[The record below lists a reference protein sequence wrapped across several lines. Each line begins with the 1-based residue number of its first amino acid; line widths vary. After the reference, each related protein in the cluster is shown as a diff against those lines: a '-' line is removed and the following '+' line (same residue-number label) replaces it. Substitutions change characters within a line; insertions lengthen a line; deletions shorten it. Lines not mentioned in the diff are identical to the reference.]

1 MRPSDLSAHAP
12 PQAQPR
18 LAETDDGGVVSPA
31 RHRRLGLPVVPDQRG
46 ALTFIEQGRHIPF
59 EIKRV
64 FYIYDVPEGKTR
76 GSHSRVGF
84 DEVIVAVAGS
94 FEVVL
99 DYGDEQ
105 CVLTL
110 DRPDGGLFLP
120 GAVWRELRNF
130 SPGAVCLVLASE
142 RYDGSTTAS
151 TPASAAEQ

>member
-1 MRPSDLSAHAP
+1 MRPSDLPGHAP
-12 PQAQPR
+12 PQARPR
-18 LAETDDGGVVSPA
+18 LAGTDDGSAVSPA
-31 RHRRLGLPVVPDQRG
+31 RHRWLELPVIPDRRG
-46 ALTFIEQGRHIPF
+46 ALTFIEHGRHIPF

-64 FYIYDVPEGKTR
+64 FYIYDVPEGQTR

-84 DEVIVAVAGS
+84 DEVIVAVAGA

-105 CVLTL
+105 CAVNLG
-110 DRPDGGLFLP
+110 RPDGGLFLP

-142 RYDGSTTAS
+142 RYDGGTTVS
-151 TPASAAEQ
+151 TPARAAE